1 MEIGVSTFEALMLAG
16 SLVGVYIRLSGDV
29 NKLKSRVIALER
41 EKGKVENM
49 LNKVIDEIQE
59 IKILLARKN
68 IDG

>member
-16 SLVGVYIRLSGDV
+16 SLVWVYIRLSGDV